1 MNLQYSWFMVSQ
13 HLKKAILSPDK
24 VRGLDWW
31 TGFSGC
37 PIIFSNRGTP
47 EGWYLCADSSNGGY
61 GNITDLQS
69 PVISST
75 GPQCV
80 LVFWYYMNGFTVGTL
95 QVRWDVLLHRECA
108 KAFRDWIFVFSPTF
122 QVLLKYENRSLEVWS
137 QTGNQGNK
145 WRRGEVFL
153 GLLNNFQVC
162 KTHACSYK

>member
-1 MNLQYSWFMVSQ
+1 MVSQ

-37 PIIFSNRGTP
+37 PVIFSNRGTP

-61 GNITDLQS
+61 GHITDLQS

-95 QVRWDVLLHRECA
+95 QVQWDTLLHRKCA

-122 QVLLKYENRSLEVWS
+122 QVLLKYENNSREVWS

-162 KTHACSYK
+162 TTHTCSYK